1 MFLYFVQ
8 LNYILQNLIFISYL
22 CVDKESYLY
31 YFRKQA
37 KRGQNLEILHIWK
50 VQCVQNFY
58 FSSNFDAFFLFEL
71 CYSSDPELCLLIYGK
86 MEKLLFPFT
95 SFSSPR

>member
-22 CVDKESYLY
+22 CVDKENYLY

-37 KRGQNLEILHIWK
+37 KRGQNLEILHI
-50 VQCVQNFY
+50 
-58 FSSNFDAFFLFEL
+58 
-71 CYSSDPELCLLIYGK
+71 
-86 MEKLLFPFT
+86 
-95 SFSSPR
+95 